1 MARETKEERET
12 RQFLAEQARHA
23 ALAEYKA
30 TIPARLMNA
39 QALASSIGVD
49 TQVSLTPTGPSV
61 RFTKPDNDSWERT
74 GSYEMEEWE
83 LEDLEMSLVDIRSEQ
98 EARAQRRIIA
108 QEVWGSLSVL
118 QKTSLK
124 EFIHYLH

>member
-1 MARETKEERET
+1 MAKETKEEREA
-12 RQFLAEQARHA
+12 RRFLEEQQRFA
-23 ALAEYKA
+23 ATVAYRA

-39 QALASSIGVD
+39 QALATSLGLY
-49 TQVSLTPTGPSV
+49 TQVSLTSTGPSV

-83 LEDLEMSLVDIRSEQ
+83 LEDIEMNLIEIRSEQ

-108 QEVWGSLSVL
+108 QEVWGGLSTL